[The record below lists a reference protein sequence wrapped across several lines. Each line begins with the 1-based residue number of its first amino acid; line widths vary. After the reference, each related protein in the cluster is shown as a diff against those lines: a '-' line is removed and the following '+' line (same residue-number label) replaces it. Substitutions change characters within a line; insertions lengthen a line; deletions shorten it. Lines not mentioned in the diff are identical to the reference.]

1 MGRVLGIALGLL
13 SATCLVLALAKL
25 ASSGRGDEDWSA
37 TMFVSGV
44 VFAVGIAFGL
54 MAMWLL
60 RRTRR
65 PV

>member
-13 SATCLVLALAKL
+13 SATCLVLALANL

-44 VFAVGIAFGL
+44 VFAVA
-54 MAMWLL
+54 
-60 RRTRR
+60 
-65 PV
+65 